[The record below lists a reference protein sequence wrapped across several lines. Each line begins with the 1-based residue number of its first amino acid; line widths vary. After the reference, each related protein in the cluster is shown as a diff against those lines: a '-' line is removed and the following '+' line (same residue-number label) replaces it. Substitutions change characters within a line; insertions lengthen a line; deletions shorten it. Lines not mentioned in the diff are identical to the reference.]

1 MDAQVLTVSTK
12 GQISLPVE
20 MRRQLSI
27 NTGDRLAHGD
37 TIMLKTLKLP
47 TVDEF
52 DAMLKEAQSW
62 AASVGYKEE
71 DVNDII
77 KSYRKE
83 KRGQA

>member
-1 MDAQVLTVSTK
+1 
-12 GQISLPVE
+12 
-20 MRRQLSI
+20 
-27 NTGDRLAHGD
+27 
-37 TIMLKTLKLP
+37 MLKTLKLP